1 MKTYNTRS
9 KAKNKQSLIA
19 FIVGVGLILVA
30 VIITLV
36 VTLPAGGDE
45 PVDGPSIIEPSNDQA
60 QQYVMPLSEYT
71 LGQDFS
77 DKLVYNQTLKQW
89 RTHNGVDFIAAKGAE
104 VMAIFGGTVESVEST
119 TLEGTVITIKHKD
132 GVTAI
137 YKSLSTDVK
146 VEAGQSV
153 SAGDVIGTVDETMV
167 TEKNE
172 GAHLHLETKKD
183 GQYISPLSLLPE
195 GSDK

>member
-45 PVDGPSIIEPSNDQA
+45 PVDGPNVIEPSNDQA

-119 TLEGTVITIKHKD
+119 TLEGTVITIKHK
-132 GVTAI
+132 AI
-137 YKSLSTDVK
+137 QL
-146 VEAGQSV
+146 
-153 SAGDVIGTVDETMV
+153 I
-167 TEKNE
+167 
-172 GAHLHLETKKD
+172 
-183 GQYISPLSLLPE
+183 I
-195 GSDK
+195 